1 MTATGSAACPV
12 NIHTLHQRVFTL
24 KPEKRFVI
32 SIHSD
37 SEYRPRHKFKCIV
50 ALVHS
55 SNRCSLGCQLSPRK
69 ISRMDLTV
77 SHMLVL
83 TEPRSSSA
91 ATQYHELHITRGIT
105 TNPRWQNWGE
115 IKNGRVAE
123 RRSKIDQNPLLY
135 TLYTDWYISYPCLHT
150 FLFPLLPLS
159 TC

>member
-1 MTATGSAACPV
+1 MSQFQVTLEHSRIRTKEHMVIEACCAV
-12 NIHTLHQRVFTL
+12 SYHQEEFRVWL
-24 KPEKRFVI
+24 
-32 SIHSD
+32 
-37 SEYRPRHKFKCIV
+37 
-50 ALVHS
+50 
-55 SNRCSLGCQLSPRK
+55 
-69 ISRMDLTV
+69 
-77 SHMLVL
+77 SHMRVL
-83 TEPRSSSA
+83 IEPRSSAA